1 MGNFKSIE
9 EVERMA
15 SIVSDMGKSK
25 LIRKDGPYD
34 MCAAAMENIDHEAY
48 LKIISK
54 RSGDI
59 LNKKVGGVYYGK

>member
-25 LIRKDGPYD
+25 PIRKDDPYD
-34 MCAAAMENIDHEAY
+34 MCAAAMESVDQEAY

-59 LNKKVGGVYYGK
+59 LNKKVGCIR

>member
-25 LIRKDGPYD
+25 PIRKDGHYD
-34 MCAAAMENIDHEAY
+34 MYAAAMESVYQEAY
-48 LKIISK
+48 LKTISK
-54 RSGDI
+54 ISGNI
-59 LNKKVGGVYYGK
+59 LNKKVGGAR

>member
-34 MCAAAMENIDHEAY
+34 MCAAAMENVDEEAY
-48 LKIISK
+48 LKIKIENDECIYAK
-54 RSGDI
+54 NTFPYMRR
-59 LNKKVGGVYYGK
+59 

>member
-25 LIRKDGPYD
+25 LIRKDGYYD
-34 MCAAAMENIDHEAY
+34 MCAAAMENVDEEAY
-48 LKIISK
+48 LKIKIENDECIYAK
-54 RSGDI
+54 NTFPYMRR
-59 LNKKVGGVYYGK
+59 

>member
-1 MGNFKSIE
+1 MGNFRSID

-34 MCAAAMENIDHEAY
+34 MCAAAMESVDHEAY
-48 LKIISK
+48 LKIMSK
-54 RSGDI
+54 RSGNI
-59 LNKKVGGVYYGK
+59 LNGKVGGIK

>member
-15 SIVSDMGKSK
+15 GIVSDMGKSK
-25 LIRKDGPYD
+25 LIKKDGPYD

-59 LNKKVGGVYYGK
+59 LKKELGVVRTY

>member
-1 MGNFKSIE
+1 MGNFKSIDE
-9 EVERMA
+9 IERMA

-25 LIRKDGPYD
+25 QIRKDGPYD
-34 MCAAAMENIDHEAY
+34 MCAAAMENVDQEAY

-59 LNKKVGGVYYGK
+59 LKKELGVVRTY